1 MTTVS
6 VFEFRNNL
14 ALYLRLVEDGEELE
28 ITRFDKPVANLAPTK
43 NKKKVKKFVDYFGYW
58 SKRGETGIEY
68 VNRIRSKS
76 GFEQ

>member
-28 ITRFDKPVANLAPTK
+28 ITRFDKPVAKIMP
-43 NKKKVKKFVDYFGYW
+43 
-58 SKRGETGIEY
+58 SKRKKTKTLREFKGYLGSGGETGEEY
-68 VNRIRSKS
+68 VDRIRSKP
-76 GFEQ
+76 GF

>member
-28 ITRFDKPVANLAPTK
+28 ITRFDNPVVKIIPSK
-43 NKKKVKKFVDYFGYW
+43 GKKAKTLRDFRGYLG
-58 SKRGETGIEY
+58 SGGETGKEY
-68 VNRIRSKS
+68 VNRIRSKP
-76 GFEQ
+76 GF

>member
-28 ITRFDKPVANLAPTK
+28 ITRFDKPVAKIMP
-43 NKKKVKKFVDYFGYW
+43 
-58 SKRGETGIEY
+58 SKRK
-68 VNRIRSKS
+68 N
-76 GFEQ
+76 